1 MAAVTKVMESIVILD
16 DDDAEE
22 PLSSTLSARPQTMME
37 PPPTHI
43 PESPFASAKKESHVL
58 KLENEKLFGEVC
70 VRDQ

>member
-1 MAAVTKVMESIVILD
+1 MAAFAKVMESIVILD

-22 PLSSTLSARPQTMME
+22 PLSSTSSAPPQMMME

-70 VRDQ
+70 VC